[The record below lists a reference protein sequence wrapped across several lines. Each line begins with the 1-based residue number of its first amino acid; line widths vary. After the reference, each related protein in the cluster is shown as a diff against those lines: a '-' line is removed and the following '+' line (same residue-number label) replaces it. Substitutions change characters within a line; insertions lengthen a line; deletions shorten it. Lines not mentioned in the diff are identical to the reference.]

1 MVELPESKNY
11 YLYLDESG
19 NFNDTDD
26 NRSGSLIG
34 GVLCYDEIQSLSV
47 AKQIISKVRNE
58 YLKDYPAYEN
68 FNFYH
73 ATAFPDNT
81 PEEKEIKANIK
92 FDMFNA
98 IIENQYGFIP
108 IVFNQSSKVSIKDS
122 TTNYIMFLVDGLV
135 KLIQDCSFQKN
146 FHLTVTLGGRRD
158 IAREEEFERKNH
170 SKKIFYVQLPN
181 IKAEFD
187 KYMAMAKVREQYS
200 FKNNFTITFR
210 SADDHSN
217 ELLVL
222 SDYICNSF
230 FTQRT
235 FRGQMQQQ
243 YQKYAKKI
251 HVYQI
256 AEEPNVERLKRYMA
270 DGNYSMALFYAMGTD
285 TNSAEYKTFREN
297 FKFALKRMTT
307 AEKEIILAHY
317 GQLLKRLLD
326 VYRNSD
332 EVISLIDKTMK
343 FIGGDKETLGECL
356 NEFVANLR
364 LYKMTAVTH
373 LGKINQFRR
382 IAEDECF
389 PAIKAGGNLELYI
402 IYVNRMIV
410 HFQDVFDYAESL
422 ELGNKILN
430 LLDDLIK
437 PLSKFNEENGTNFTI
452 YEDQYFRICGSL
464 ALTCYLTLSNS
475 HENLELAREC
485 SKIALNGFIRT
496 SDKMRTYQTLAQIEA
511 EAENFET
518 ACEMLDKGINI
529 TIKNPAAEQFKNFRA
544 FDWYHFAKFSERL
557 LNSAD
562 KKYFEIAKRAIE
574 ISRQEFLNYRNKIG
588 NAPEHPDYITF
599 SKMGACFNILGDT
612 SLSMQL
618 YSAALRGVDEEI
630 GENISVNANAAA
642 FRLVMLANYLMTLE
656 KNNKIQK
663 ADEIIKKLKYLLSEY
678 LTQVNIDSM
687 KIPFDGWQDL
697 LENIAKNSVDKFAIP
712 EKMSRAI
719 LL

>member
-1 MVELPESKNY
+1 
-11 YLYLDESG
+11 
-19 NFNDTDD
+19 
-26 NRSGSLIG
+26 
-34 GVLCYDEIQSLSV
+34 
-47 AKQIISKVRNE
+47 
-58 YLKDYPAYEN
+58 
-68 FNFYH
+68 
-73 ATAFPDNT
+73 
-81 PEEKEIKANIK
+81 
-92 FDMFNA
+92 
-98 IIENQYGFIP
+98 
-108 IVFNQSSKVSIKDS
+108 
-122 TTNYIMFLVDGLV
+122 
-135 KLIQDCSFQKN
+135 
-146 FHLTVTLGGRRD
+146 
-158 IAREEEFERKNH
+158 
-170 SKKIFYVQLPN
+170 
-181 IKAEFD
+181 
-187 KYMAMAKVREQYS
+187 
-200 FKNNFTITFR
+200 
-210 SADDHSN
+210 
-217 ELLVL
+217 
-222 SDYICNSF
+222 
-230 FTQRT
+230 
-235 FRGQMQQQ
+235 
-243 YQKYAKKI
+243 
-251 HVYQI
+251 
-256 AEEPNVERLKRYMA
+256 
-270 DGNYSMALFYAMGTD
+270 
-285 TNSAEYKTFREN
+285 
-297 FKFALKRMTT
+297 
-307 AEKEIILAHY
+307 
-317 GQLLKRLLD
+317 
-326 VYRNSD
+326 
-332 EVISLIDKTMK
+332 
-343 FIGGDKETLGECL
+343 
-356 NEFVANLR
+356 
-364 LYKMTAVTH
+364 
-373 LGKINQFRR
+373 
-382 IAEDECF
+382 
-389 PAIKAGGNLELYI
+389 
-402 IYVNRMIV
+402 MIV

-599 SKMGACFNILGDT
+599 SKMGTCFNILGDT

-642 FRLVMLANYLMTLE
+642 FRLVMLANYLMTLK